1 MELGRG
7 DGLKVSAV
15 ASDLRDPSLIPSLAI
30 KRREGTRRQSSSQA
44 FVRVSKILYSP
55 NCEK

>member
-7 DGLKVSAV
+7 DGLEVSVV

-30 KRREGTRRQSSSQA
+30 KRREGTRRQSSS
-44 FVRVSKILYSP
+44 
-55 NCEK
+55 